1 MIDLRQVELTL
12 TPLFCA
18 GGVISLATVGLHALA
33 RRVQRGSLPGLTAIL
48 ADLQTL
54 AESYHRILQGPNAF
68 RVEVPSGGAWIGV
81 VMRSSDG
88 PAATDRAHLSGE
100 RRIGV
105 GRSVTD
111 CVSAS

>member
-33 RRVQRGSLPGLTAIL
+33 RRVQRGTTSGLTPIF

-54 AESYHRILQGPNAF
+54 GEAYAKVLQGPNSF
-68 RVEVPSGGAWIGV
+68 RIPVPSGGHWRGV
-81 VMRSSDG
+81 VMRSPDG
-88 PAATDRAHLSGE
+88 RPQLTVRTF
-100 RRIGV
+100 V
-105 GRSVTD
+105 GRE
-111 CVSAS
+111 